1 MERRVSKSGYITAVP
16 ATGLRGWLA
25 LRFSVR
31 VEKKAAQQASGDLCT
46 ACGHD
51 ALYHQART
59 FGQQRKTGVPRGM
72 CTKCDHQERVGLL
85 HPAKAKCMAFDDQ
98 G

>member
-1 MERRVSKSGYITAVP
+1 MERRASKSGYVTAVP

-25 LRFSVR
+25 LRFMAYA
-31 VEKKAAQQASGDLCT
+31 EKKAAQQASGDLCT
-46 ACGHD
+46 SCGHD

-59 FGQQRKTGVPRGM
+59 LREHRRRACPEARASSVTTGNG
-72 CTKCDHQERVGLL
+72 GLL
-85 HPAKAKCMAFDDQ
+85 HPAKSKCLAFSDA

>member
-1 MERRVSKSGYITAVP
+1 MKAVP

-25 LRFSVR
+25 LRLMACA
-31 VEKKAAQQASGDLCT
+31 EKKAAQGASGRRCA

-51 ALYHQART
+51 ALFHEPRKLRERRRT
-59 FGQQRKTGVPRGM
+59 DVPRGA
-72 CTKCDHQERVGLL
+72 CYRCAAKERVGLL
-85 HPAKAKCMAFDDQ
+85 HPVTARCLAYADQ